1 MGNLIDLTGQR
12 FGRLVVIGRGADY
25 LTSGGHKFA
34 RWRCKCDCGNIVL
47 VKSVHLRNGITKS
60 CGCIS
65 AELLEKRNRVHGMRY
80 TKLYEVWK
88 GMKSRCENPKHIGFK
103 DYGGRGISVCEEWR
117 DDFLQFYE
125 WAVGH
130 GYADGLTIDRIDN
143 EKGYS
148 PENCRWVTRAFQNAH
163 KRNNHLIEFSGQIH
177 TLAEWARLTGID
189 HTVILD
195 RLKHGW
201 QIARALT
208 EKIHKK

>member
-163 KRNNHLIEFSGQIH
+163 KRNNHLIEFSEIG
-177 TLAEWARLTGID
+177 
-189 HTVILD
+189 
-195 RLKHGW
+195 
-201 QIARALT
+201 RASCR
-208 EKIHKK
+208 ERVFSSV

>member
-117 DDFLQFYE
+117 DDFLQFYYGRQRPCLGRMLHRTRE
-125 WAVGH
+125 CQFERGVSDNRRGR
-130 GYADGLTIDRIDN
+130 ADR
-143 EKGYS
+143 
-148 PENCRWVTRAFQNAH
+148 RA
-163 KRNNHLIEFSGQIH
+163 SGSFDQGIK
-177 TLAEWARLTGID
+177 AQCSGGRLGAFLRRSCAFTSL
-189 HTVILD
+189 VP
-195 RLKHGW
+195 
-201 QIARALT
+201 
-208 EKIHKK
+208 